1 MSDYPPIA
9 SLRSFEAVA
18 RLGSV
23 TLAAKELHVTH
34 SAISQQIKV
43 LEEMLG
49 VRLFIRHGRGVQINE
64 EGRLYAMHVREALN
78 HIADATRLVHV
89 KPRTTTLTLA
99 AVPSFASHWLLP
111 RLGSFRARYPHI
123 TLRLLASLTVANL
136 QQEAVDIAIR
146 MGKGDWEGLESRYMF
161 ADELI
166 VVAAP
171 QYNGGLLPATPQEVA
186 ASQIIFSMES
196 WKAWCLKAGLEREI
210 VASGLCINDSNLV
223 LEAVRLGNGIALE
236 RRSLVQGAIDRGELV
251 QVTACSAPY
260 PWPYW
265 LVTPQQSERKRKRR
279 CSSPGLMKNLRP
291 GVSGEICQRRSSSA
305 PAMQR
310 ARLTVGG
317 LGKLPR
323 QRQKCGQ
330 PGGGG
335 VCRVSLVIPAPAV
348 LVGSASRP
356 GFAGVTAGHQTIE
369 NHAKVPVF
377 QAANTSQ

>member
-1 MSDYPPIA
+1 MTDRYCRPRFTLLDQGNVDLQEPEYKGFMSDYPPIA

-23 TLAAKELHVTH
+23 TQAAKELHVTH

-49 VRLFIRHGRGVQINE
+49 VRLFTRHGRGVQINE
-64 EGRLYAMHVREALN
+64 EGRLYAMHVREALE

-99 AVPSFASHWLLP
+99 TVPSFACHWLLP
-111 RLGSFRARYPHI
+111 RLDRFRTSYPHI
-123 TLRLLASLTVANL
+123 TLRLLASLTVTNM

-171 QYNGGLLPATPQEVA
+171 HYNGGALPATPQEVA
-186 ASQIIFSMES
+186 ASKILFSMES
-196 WKAWCLKAGLEREI
+196 WKTWCLKAGLEREI
-210 VASGLCINDSNLV
+210 VADGLCINDSNLV

-251 QVTACSAPY
+251 QLTACSAPY

-265 LVTPQQSERKRKRR
+265 LVTPQQSEKKAE
-279 CSSPGLMKNLRP
+279 
-291 GVSGEICQRRSSSA
+291 VSVFIAWLNEELA
-305 PAMQR
+305 AW
-310 ARLTVGG
+310 
-317 LGKLPR
+317 R
-323 QRQKCGQ
+323 QREEL
-330 PGGGG
+330 P
-335 VCRVSLVIPAPAV
+335 SPL
-348 LVGSASRP
+348 
-356 GFAGVTAGHQTIE
+356 
-369 NHAKVPVF
+369 
-377 QAANTSQ
+377 